1 VQHRNPKRPQ
11 CRKIIKRYHVT
22 PYVNDVGVYLPGDL
36 EKLEEKTR
44 VFFQILPLYDMQ
56 RDVKIV
62 KLLVMYFIPREDD
75 LQLNIL
81 ILLQSLQKFKDSSFL
96 PACAKTFNK
105 AKYFHFRCSLSSS
118 MS

>member
-1 VQHRNPKRPQ
+1 SFQTSFGVRDNFSRHAESHALAQRFEVRRCIRNLVVQHRNPKRPH
-11 CRKIIKRYHVT
+11 CRNSINRYHVT

-81 ILLQSLQKFKDSSFL
+81 ILL
-96 PACAKTFNK
+96 
-105 AKYFHFRCSLSSS
+105 
-118 MS
+118 